1 MCIRDRLWRDAGG
14 RMQWRFKGPPTPQPL
29 YNLPSLAKVAPVVI
43 VEGEK
48 AADAAATL
56 LPDHPVICWQG
67 GAQAVAKADFSPL
80 AGRDVWLWA
89 DADEAGT
96 KAMDAVGA
104 ALFRICLLYT
114 SRCV

>member
-1 MCIRDRLWRDAGG
+1 MPWEFAPAVRRVCVVPVSYTHL
-14 RMQWRFKGPPTPQPL
+14 
-29 YNLPSLAKVAPVVI
+29 LPSLAKVAPVVI